1 MPGVYVS
8 VHRHR
13 AAPDCPRSGRL
24 PRLIANQFTTRV
36 GAIEPCRE
44 HICTP
49 DCYNASG
56 RHRQPELLSERSG
69 MEIQKALFY
78 RREYGKM
85 KFFVEDAAEGPEGA
99 LLRLTRDEVGDEAE
113 LVTVSAKVYRDR
125 GVVDFVG
132 FLRKAIVTDPD
143 AKVSPKSVWNAWT
156 GRPADTA
163 VDRSEEIGGIRF
175 SDVQDIFSA
184 VFDAGERVRGRL
196 DGEVQRVWRG
206 YRLHL
211 PDESDRA

>member
-1 MPGVYVS
+1 MHARCVRLCTQASRCPGLPAL
-8 VHRHR
+8 RTT
-13 AAPDCPRSGRL
+13 APIDRQP
-24 PRLIANQFTTRV
+24 ATRV

-78 RREYGKM
+78 RREYGRM

-99 LLRLTRDEVGDEAE
+99 LLRLTRDEVGEEAE

-125 GVVDFVG
+125 GAVDFVG
-132 FLRKAIVTDPD
+132 FLRKAVATDPEGL
-143 AKVSPKSVWNAWT
+143 A
-156 GRPADTA
+156 
-163 VDRSEEIGGIRF
+163 EERL
-175 SDVQDIFSA
+175 
-184 VFDAGERVRGRL
+184 ERL
-196 DGEVQRVWRG
+196 DGPSCRHSSRPF
-206 YRLHL
+206 RR
-211 PDESDRA
+211 DRWHTLQ